1 MENTAEERK
10 NDYIFE
16 KKSGDLL
23 EQWPSGSR
31 EVYLSAPYLPKRLLT
46 SKNVSAPQPLPF
58 DILASYGIIN
68 AARTVHDT
76 TYYCN
81 YRNKAFVSILI
92 TTQGVADVRVNDE
105 NYTLKRRSVFISDA
119 GVETRIT
126 VRKDWHVL
134 WFHLS
139 PTWRISGGS
148 AEIVEHADTAEIL
161 HCCDVYLKEVFKPRR
176 NIHMLDLCAQMIV
189 LRLRELSAPETDAP
203 KKLGEIFAALR
214 RNPAAEISAKSLA
227 KRLAVS
233 VYELDKLS
241 LSLCGAKFKKAA
253 ENIKMER
260 ARAMLRKMAP
270 VAEVAKAV
278 GFADQ
283 AAFSKAFKRF
293 HKIPP
298 SRYQG
303 AE

>member
-1 MENTAEERK
+1 
-10 NDYIFE
+10 
-16 KKSGDLL
+16 
-23 EQWPSGSR
+23 
-31 EVYLSAPYLPKRLLT
+31 
-46 SKNVSAPQPLPF
+46 
-58 DILASYGIIN
+58 
-68 AARTVHDT
+68 
-76 TYYCN
+76 
-81 YRNKAFVSILI
+81 
-92 TTQGVADVRVNDE
+92 
-105 NYTLKRRSVFISDA
+105 
-119 GVETRIT
+119 
-126 VRKDWHVL
+126 
-134 WFHLS
+134 
-139 PTWRISGGS
+139 
-148 AEIVEHADTAEIL
+148 
-161 HCCDVYLKEVFKPRR
+161 
-176 NIHMLDLCAQMIV
+176 MLDLCAQMIV

-303 AE
+303 AEWADDDGGERSPSVPTVFRALNVCTKNAGGFFSAPRILC